1 MGRRGRK
8 GWKGWMGSLSRPAR
22 ASRLSCLSCLSCLL
36 LLANQPD
43 DAAARLR
50 TAAQATRDH
59 RFADAVGELAAAV
72 EIAPNLASAWYALGQ
87 AYTDVSNEA
96 ANTFSDGADDASWRR
111 LLTADSLLANGRMI
125 DAFTLYRDALD
136 RLPSMVS
143 IHDSVARIYE
153 RSGRPD
159 WAARERAAAPV
170 GSVDCAAR
178 RALCEFRAGRTRAAL
193 DATRDRRDDEA
204 RYWRARAAGD
214 LARAAFKRL
223 DDLPDSVERR
233 SARAA
238 RARAE
243 ERHLDA
249 IAELEAALA
258 LAPGHP
264 ALTYELAAAC
274 YAARNYERA
283 LATVAPVVR
292 GSSNDSKTLMLAGY
306 SLLRLRR
313 PEEAIPILQRVL
325 EGNGAD
331 PAPRLAL
338 GRAYLLTGNYA
349 AAIPLLESQ
358 LAGDDDGSL
367 HVQLARAYAAKGE
380 RDKAAALSAAAVE
393 LQRAADR
400 RASASAQ
407 RAITEPR

>member
-1 MGRRGRK
+1 MGRIR
-8 GWKGWMGSLSRPAR
+8 
-22 ASRLSCLSCLSCLL
+22 SRLSCLSCLSCLL
-36 LLANQPD
+36 LGAQPD
-43 DAAARLR
+43 GAAVHMRA
-50 TAAQATRDH
+50 AAQATREH
-59 RFADAVGELAAAV
+59 RFIDAVGELSAAV
-72 EIAPNLASAWYALGQ
+72 EIAPTLASAWYALGQ

-96 ANTFSDGADDASWRR
+96 ANTFRDGAEDASWRR
-111 LLTADSLLANGRMI
+111 LLTADSLLANGRMV
-125 DAFTLYRDALD
+125 DAFALYRDALD

-153 RSGRPD
+153 RSGHAD
-159 WAARERAAAPV
+159 WADRERAAAAGV
-170 GSVDCAAR
+170 SVDCPAR
-178 RALCEFRAGRTRAAL
+178 RALCDFRAGRTRATL
-193 DATRDRRDDEA
+193 DATLDRRDAES
-204 RYWRARAAGD
+204 RYWRARAAGE

-249 IAELEAALA
+249 IVELDAALA

-274 YAARNYERA
+274 YAARDYQRA
-283 LATVAPVVR
+283 LATLAPMVR
-292 GSSNDSKTLMLAGY
+292 GPSSDAKALMLAAY

-313 PEEAIPILQRVL
+313 VEEAIPLLQRVL
-325 EGNGAD
+325 ESGGTD

-338 GRAYLLTGNYA
+338 GRAYVLTGNNA
-349 AAIPLLESQ
+349 AAIPLLEPQ
-358 LAGDDDGSL
+358 LADDDDGSL
-367 HVQLARAYAAKGE
+367 HVQLARAYAAIGE
-380 RDKAAALSAAAVE
+380 RSKAAALSTAAVE

-400 RASASAQ
+400 RASAAAQ
-407 RAITEPR
+407 HAITAPR

>member
-1 MGRRGRK
+1 
-8 GWKGWMGSLSRPAR
+8 MGSFLSRPSR
-22 ASRLSCLSCLSCLL
+22 PSRLSCLPCLL
-36 LLANQPD
+36 VLANHPD

-50 TAAQATRDH
+50 AAAQATRDH
-59 RFADAVGELAAAV
+59 RFADAVSELAAAV

-96 ANTFSDGADDASWRR
+96 ANTFSDGADDVSWRR
-111 LLTADSLLANGRMI
+111 LLTADSLLANGHMV
-125 DAFTLYRDALD
+125 DAFALYRDALD

-143 IHDSVARIYE
+143 IHDSVAQIYE
-153 RSGRPD
+153 RSGRAD
-159 WAARERAAAPV
+159 WAARERAAAV

-178 RALCEFRAGRTRAAL
+178 RALCEFRAGRMRPAL
-193 DATRDRRDDEA
+193 DATRDRQDAES
-204 RYWRARAAGD
+204 RYWRARAAGE
-214 LARAAFKRL
+214 LARASFKRL
-223 DDLPDSVERR
+223 DDLPDSIERR

-249 IAELEAALA
+249 IAELDAALA

-274 YAARNYERA
+274 YAARDYERA
-283 LATVAPVVR
+283 LATVAPIVR
-292 GSSNDSKTLMLAGY
+292 GSSNNSEALMLAGY

-325 EGNGAD
+325 EGDGAD

-367 HVQLARAYAAKGE
+367 HVQLARAYAAVGE
-380 RDKAAALSAAAVE
+380 RDKAAALSSAAVE

-400 RASASAQ
+400 RASALAQ